1 MATISIKRRPK
12 DGLQPNEVICETK
25 LVSNAAVYMWGKII
39 PMYQLFINGRE
50 YSWPNDSSWLTKKD
64 TINHI
69 RHCIELDRA
78 FYGGN

>member
-12 DGLQPNEVICETK
+12 DGLQPNEGIFETK
-25 LVSNAAVYMWGKII
+25 LVSNAAVYMGGKIF

-50 YSWPNDSSWLTKKD
+50 YSWPNDPSWLTKD

-69 RHCIELDRA
+69 RHCIKLDEA
-78 FYGGN
+78 FYDN